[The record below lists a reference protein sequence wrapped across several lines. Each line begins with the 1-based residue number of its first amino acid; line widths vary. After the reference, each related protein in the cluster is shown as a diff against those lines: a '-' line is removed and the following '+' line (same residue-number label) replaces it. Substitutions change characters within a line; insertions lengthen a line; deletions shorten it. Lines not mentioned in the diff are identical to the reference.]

1 MRRFY
6 EILQRSVLAFLLWFG
21 ALTVLVFC
29 DCTRKELMTDPYRSC
44 FFWVLQL
51 PLYGIILFGCYAL
64 LSIGW
69 HLFTLSKLHYLVTV
83 LVQRTATMR
92 TWSSRARWTRPGRA
106 SRRRASSSSERV

>member
-6 EILQRSVLAFLLWFG
+6 QILQRSVFAFLLWFG
-21 ALTVLVFC
+21 ALTTLIFC
-29 DCTRKELMTDPYRSC
+29 DCTRKELMSDPYRSC

-69 HLFTLSKLHYLVTV
+69 HLFTLSK
-83 LVQRTATMR
+83 
-92 TWSSRARWTRPGRA
+92 
-106 SRRRASSSSERV
+106 